1 MSKELEKKL
10 RSMKKEEL
18 KKEIAKHNKPLKGYT
33 TLNKEG
39 IVQLMLKH
47 SERFM
52 YLTTPKKNKQQLL
65 AVKKARI
72 ALKKKSKA
80 EDKEFADNEKKL
92 AEMRKKLAE
101 LKAKNK

>member
-33 TLNKEG
+33 TMNKEG
-39 IVQLMLKH
+39 IIQLMLKNKD
-47 SERFM
+47 RFM

-65 AVKKARI
+65 ALKKARLAI
-72 ALKKKSKA
+72 KKSSM
-80 EDKEFADNEKKL
+80 EQDKELDDNEKKIAKL
-92 AEMRKKLAE
+92 KKKLAAM
-101 LKAKNK
+101 KAKMN

>member
-33 TLNKEG
+33 KLNKEG
-39 IVQLMLKH
+39 IIQLMLKYKDK
-47 SERFM
+47 FM

-65 AVKKARI
+65 ALKKARI
-72 ALKKKSKA
+72 AVKKSSIQQ
-80 EDKEFADNEKKL
+80 DKELFDNEKKIVEL
-92 AEMRKKLAE
+92 RKKLAAM
-101 LKAKNK
+101 KAKNN